1 MSDAPKTALP
11 HLPRR
16 GWLKGFMASAG
27 ALVLSGCDDLS
38 NNPKFIKV
46 LESAEGLTRRAQRL
60 ILSPGQLAP
69 EYHEKDIS
77 PVFKANG
84 STNPQDAAYLAHL
97 ANGFAD
103 WRLSIGGLVENP
115 ISLSL
120 ADLRAR
126 PSRTQITRHDCVEG
140 WSCIGKWT
148 GAPLAPLIHEAK
160 LKPEAKFLV
169 FHCMDTLG
177 EEKDGS
183 EGISGR
189 YYESVAL
196 ADVFHP
202 QSLLAYAM
210 NDQPLGVPHGAPL
223 RLRVER
229 HLGYK
234 QAKYLERI
242 EAVASLDA
250 LHGGKGGYWPDRG
263 YEWYAGI

>member
-1 MSDAPKTALP
+1 MSAADHTS
-11 HLPRR
+11 HRR
-16 GWLKGFMASAG
+16 GWLKGALASLG
-27 ALVLSGCDDLS
+27 AIALSGCEQITNSPTVL
-38 NNPKFIKV
+38 KA

-69 EYHEKDIS
+69 EYAERDIS

-84 STNPQDAAYLAHL
+84 STDPQDEAYLTHV
-97 ANGFAD
+97 ANGFQD
-103 WRLSIGGLVENP
+103 WRLKIDGLVAHP
-115 ISLSL
+115 MTLSL

-126 PSRTQITRHDCVEG
+126 PARTQITRHDCVEG

-148 GAPLAPLIHEAK
+148 GAPLADLIREAG
-160 LKPEAKFLV
+160 LKPDAKYLV

-177 EEKDGS
+177 GS
-183 EGISGR
+183 ADSPDHEASR
-189 YYESVAL
+189 YYESIAL

-202 QSLLAYAM
+202 QSLLAYEM
-210 NDQPLGVPHGAPL
+210 NGQPLGVPHGAPL

-234 QAKYLERI
+234 QAKYIERI
-242 EAVASLDA
+242 EAVASLDK

>member
-1 MSDAPKTALP
+1 MNAHETSS
-11 HLPRR
+11 RR
-16 GWLKGFMASAG
+16 NWLKGVLASLG
-27 ALVLSGCDDLS
+27 ALALSGCDQLANS
-38 NNPKFIKV
+38 SAVMKV
-46 LESAEGLTRRAQRL
+46 LDSAESLTRRAQRL
-60 ILSPGQLAP
+60 ILTPGQLAP
-69 EYHEKDIS
+69 EYAEHDIS

-84 STNPQDAAYLAHL
+84 SIDPQDEAYLAHV
-97 ANGFAD
+97 ANGFQD
-103 WRLSIGGLVENP
+103 WRLRIDGLVERP
-115 ISLSL
+115 MALSL
-120 ADLRAR
+120 ADLHAR
-126 PSRTQITRHDCVEG
+126 PARTQITRHDCVEG

-148 GAPLAPLIHEAK
+148 GAPLADLIREAG
-160 LKPEAKFLV
+160 LKPDAKYLV

-177 EEKDGS
+177 GS
-183 EGISGR
+183 ADSPDHEAGR
-189 YYESVAL
+189 YYESIAL

-210 NDQPLGVPHGAPL
+210 NGEPLGVPHGAPL

-242 EAVASLDA
+242 EAVASLDS